1 MARNE
6 GWPTY
11 KDNGGF
17 RRDPDGRFLTPDGM
31 LKSGRSLAGP
41 LRTGT
46 EPRVGPR
53 AQGPVEAANT
63 AETDFGTDRVS
74 PRRFDPIGTS
84 RRRSG
89 DIPSDF
95 ITGQLRKPRD
105 K

>member
-6 GWPTY
+6 GWPPY

-17 RRDPDGRFLTPDGM
+17 RRDPDGRFLTPDGF

-53 AQGPVEAANT
+53 AQGPVEAART
-63 AETDFGTDRVS
+63 AESDFGTDRVS
-74 PRRFDPIGTS
+74 PREFDPMGTS

-95 ITGQLRKPRD
+95 ITGQLRKPRER
-105 K
+105 